1 MKSLVILL
9 ALLIPASVTA
19 NTLLVEPKDT
29 KPALIDSLS
38 ATFAIDKIAM
48 LKKEKG
54 ANESNLYL
62 PFEQTEDGLAILFG
76 DINQDG
82 KIDALVPFTWEG
94 LNGLDQEMPS
104 NDWYSY
110 YAIYLQDDQ
119 GWKQVGQIP
128 TGTFTTDNQ
137 TLLTNIEDGVIY
149 GEIMPRMTDDDPQP
163 QQWVLRAHPEK
174 DNLLVPIPT
183 PQPLA
188 NALTLNLSK
197 KRPLTRNALVTAFGE
212 PINIGDNYFLVDGDC
227 VGHPDWKYYQYPGAA
242 FNVSQDDNS
251 VGVSHFIGIPDNLS
265 LVLGDLTITQ
275 KTSAHQLIK
284 ALSQNDSFTVSHTS
298 TDLRTDLGQSSPYFD
313 DANDIFA
320 LRLPY
325 YTAGFEAWA
334 KKNEAREV
342 PNDEETDTFTRQ
354 FYFTTTIGVAPI
366 QNSPTRLMFYF
377 LGDKMVA
384 LSVIYD
390 DGQVCI

>member
-1 MKSLVILL
+1 M
-9 ALLIPASVTA
+9 
-19 NTLLVEPKDT
+19 
-29 KPALIDSLS
+29 
-38 ATFAIDKIAM
+38 
-48 LKKEKG
+48 
-54 ANESNLYL
+54 
-62 PFEQTEDGLAILFG
+62 AILFG

-94 LNGLDQEMPS
+94 LNGLDQEIPS

-197 KRPLTRNALVTAFGE
+197 S
-212 PINIGDNYFLVDGDC
+212 
-227 VGHPDWKYYQYPGAA
+227 GH
-242 FNVSQDDNS
+242 
-251 VGVSHFIGIPDNLS
+251 
-265 LVLGDLTITQ
+265 
-275 KTSAHQLIK
+275 
-284 ALSQNDSFTVSHTS
+284 
-298 TDLRTDLGQSSPYFD
+298 
-313 DANDIFA
+313 
-320 LRLPY
+320 
-325 YTAGFEAWA
+325 
-334 KKNEAREV
+334 
-342 PNDEETDTFTRQ
+342 
-354 FYFTTTIGVAPI
+354 
-366 QNSPTRLMFYF
+366 
-377 LGDKMVA
+377 
-384 LSVIYD
+384 
-390 DGQVCI
+390 